1 VTSAREALL
10 QLEADVSSLGEG
22 RRFVARTLREW
33 QVDEAR
39 IAPITLVANELVANA
54 IVHAGSAPLLSLE
67 ASGSE
72 LMVRVADGSQG
83 LPVAGTVTL
92 DATAGRGLLLV
103 ETLGDRWGIDTNE
116 SGKVVWVVFAA
127 ALS

>member
-1 VTSAREALL
+1 VKSAREALL
-10 QLEADVSSLGEG
+10 QLAADVSSLGEG
-22 RRFVARTLREW
+22 RRFVAQTLREW
-33 QVDEAR
+33 EVDEAQ

-54 IVHAGSAPLLSLE
+54 IVHARSAPVLSLE

-72 LMVRVADGSQG
+72 LMVRVADCSQG

-116 SGKVVWVVFAA
+116 SGKVVWVAFDA
-127 ALS
+127 ALA